1 MIIKPQSQI
10 KGNENGLYIVSTP
23 IGNLKDITLRALEI
37 LKQSD
42 FILCE
47 DTRTSKNLLNKYE
60 IKSKLISNHKFN
72 EKKNTLKI
80 IEILKSGKII
90 SLISD
95 AGTPAI
101 SDFRCWYPSYI

>member
-1 MIIKPQSQI
+1 MIIKPQSKI
-10 KGNENGLYIVSTP
+10 KDNENGLYIVSTP
-23 IGNLKDITLRALEI
+23 IGNLKDIIIRALEI

-47 DTRTSKNLLNKYE
+47 DTRISKNLLNKYE

-80 IEILKSGKII
+80 IE
-90 SLISD
+90 
-95 AGTPAI
+95 
-101 SDFRCWYPSYI
+101 